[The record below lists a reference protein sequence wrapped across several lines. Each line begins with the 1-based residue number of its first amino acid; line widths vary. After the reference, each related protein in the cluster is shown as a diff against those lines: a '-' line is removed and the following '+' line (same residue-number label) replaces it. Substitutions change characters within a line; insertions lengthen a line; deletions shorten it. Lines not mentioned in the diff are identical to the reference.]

1 MRFLNGVTLTG
12 GITSVDNTHGFY
24 TLKGYQLI
32 EGEEFTPAMEDYLEM
47 IYRMVQK
54 NGGVD
59 GVKIK
64 DLSKNLNVQ
73 PSSSSKMVQHL
84 NRLGYIEA
92 AKYGSI
98 TLTEK
103 GKAAGN
109 YLLYRHN
116 VINSFLCLL
125 NHSENQLEETE
136 KIEHFFSQQTIIN
149 LDGLVQKMIKDS
161 NDKT

>member
-1 MRFLNGVTLTG
+1 M
-12 GITSVDNTHGFY
+12 DDTHGFY
-24 TLKGYQLI
+24 TLKGYQMI
-32 EGEEFTPAMEDYLEM
+32 EGEKFTPAMEDYLEM
-47 IYRMVQK
+47 IYRIIQK
-54 NGGVD
+54 NNS
-59 GVKIK
+59 VKIR

-125 NHSENQLEETE
+125 NHSDNQLEETE

-161 NDKT
+161 ND